1 VEALRP
7 IRIPFH
13 AMGSA
18 CELVLCGTGGAQLEP
33 FARAAIDEVLRIEAK
48 YSRYRSDS
56 VLSTINSGAARKA
69 VEIDFETL
77 ALLRYAQELYRS
89 SEGLFDI
96 TSGVLRRAW
105 DFVSARLPAPGEL
118 EALLPL
124 VGWPQVEVQEHR
136 HGSQDVYTDVTG
148 GEDVDGAVERQGG
161 SVFLPHAGMELDFG
175 GFGKEYATDRAWG
188 VLHGMGME
196 HGYVNLAGD
205 MRFLGPKPD
214 GTPWMIGIQ
223 HPRQSGALLA
233 TIPVSDGA
241 LATSGD
247 YEKHFEANGQRYCHI
262 LDPRTGMPVTHWRTV
277 SVVAPLA
284 AMAGS
289 LTTTAMLLQERG
301 LAILHASDV
310 KFLAM
315 DKDGALFT
323 HND

>member
-1 VEALRP
+1 MEALRLF
-7 IRIPFH
+7 RIPFR

-33 FARAAIDEVLRIEAK
+33 FARAAMDEVLRIEAK

-56 VLSTINSGAARKA
+56 VLSTINAGAGRKA

-77 ALLRYAQELYRS
+77 ALLRYAQELYRNS
-89 SEGLFDI
+89 DGLFDI
-96 TSGVLRRAW
+96 TSGVLRGAW

-136 HGSQDVYTDVTG
+136 HGNKG
-148 GEDVDGAVERQGG
+148 GYRDGIGDGDGAREKRGG

-188 VLHGMGME
+188 VLHGMGMK

-223 HPRQSGALLA
+223 HPRQNGALLA

-247 YEKHFEANGQRYCHI
+247 YEKYFEANGQRYCHI

-289 LTTTAMLLQERG
+289 LTTTAMLLQGRG
-301 LAILHASDV
+301 LSLLHASDV

-323 HND
+323 PNG